1 VSSASTLWYQ
11 ETDEVKAA
19 QAMVNAARAL
29 WSDQGDQRR
38 RDADDAMT
46 LWSGTVNH
54 GFNGSNPLSILG
66 LVNDTSGYNLV
77 QAVTDTKVNT
87 TLRNEIR
94 PLLMTQGG
102 DSELREK
109 AEAMQDAADGQAYEL
124 GLDDELEEVA
134 AWVGYIFGNGGI
146 EFWADTASSRIM
158 ATPVFHWH
166 YLVSRQEARHSI
178 LPQQMFSRHVMPR
191 DVLLSFLADQPASV
205 RKAVEEAPSAS
216 WEDAKDFVST
226 EPGKIV
232 DLVVIWKA
240 WHLPSKR
247 VDLSDP
253 KAFGKGKD
261 GQRVKP
267 SHDGLHMVA
276 IEGGDKARTS
286 QLICRAW
293 PYHYYPV
300 AWFKPNRMP
309 GSFWGRGEP
318 EILARS
324 QIEMNQWNERIYQ
337 VLDRHAVPSIILP
350 KGAKLNPAQIDNALF
365 KIFQTEGGSGHEPH
379 IWNPQA
385 VPQDLIARLDRLPAQ
400 ARDQRG
406 MSEMSMAARKP
417 VGVDHKPGLA
427 YLQNTETIRH
437 TAEFRAWRRFK
448 LDCYRNIIRCFKE
461 LSEHDPDFEVI
472 YERDE
477 HLERAKMTTINIDE
491 SKYRLKAKATNLF
504 SQDPAQ
510 QADQIADFVDRS
522 LLPPDALFDAVKSP
536 DLQALADDRKVMR
549 KNAIKRVKRVMRGP
563 YTDDLMPQPYNDL
576 QLMKQECMK
585 ALNQCELNEE
595 REDKIDRLTKFLADV
610 DEKLGIIPPPPP
622 PMDPAQM
629 AQQAAAMGAAPA
641 VAMPPAPM
649 PPNQLQ

>member
-1 VSSASTLWYQ
+1 MSAVTLWYQ
-11 ETDEVKAA
+11 ETDKEKAA
-19 QAMVNAARAL
+19 AAMVNAARAL

-46 LWSGTVNH
+46 LWAGTVQH
-54 GFNGSNPLSILG
+54 GFSGSNPMSILG
-66 LVNDTSGYNLV
+66 LVEDTAGYNLV
-77 QAVTDTKVNT
+77 QALTDTKVNT

-109 AEAMQDAADGQAYEL
+109 AEAMQDAADGQSYEL

-134 AWVGYIFGNGGI
+134 CWNGYIFGNGGV

-158 ATPVFHWH
+158 ASPVFHWQ
-166 YLVSRQEARHSI
+166 YFVSRQEARYSTR
-178 LPQQMFSRHVMPR
+178 PQQLFSRHVMPR
-191 DVLLSFLADQPASV
+191 DVLLSFLADQPAEV
-205 RKAVEEAPSAS
+205 RQAVKDAPSVA
-216 WEDAKDFVST
+216 WNDADAKDFVSN
-226 EPGKIV
+226 EPGQVV

-247 VDLSDP
+247 VDLSES
-253 KAFGKGKD
+253 KAFGKGED

-267 SHDGLHMVA
+267 SHDGMHMVC
-276 IEGGDKARTS
+276 IEGGGKTAS
-286 QLICRAW
+286 VALITRPW
-293 PYHYYPV
+293 PHAYFPV
-300 AWFKPNRMP
+300 AWFKPNRSP

-324 QIEMNQWNERIYQ
+324 QIEMNQWNDRIYQ
-337 VLDRHAVPSIILP
+337 VLDRYAVPHIVLP
-350 KGAKLNPAQIDNALF
+350 KGAKLNPAQINNALF
-365 KIFQTEGGSGHEPH
+365 NIFQIEGGNGNDPKVVTP
-379 IWNPQA
+379 NA

-427 YLQNTETIRH
+427 YLANTETIRH

-461 LSEHDPDFEVI
+461 LSEHDPNFEVV
-472 YERDE
+472 YERDKQ
-477 HLERAKMTTINIDE
+477 LVTAKMTTIDIDA
-491 SKYRLKAKATNLF
+491 SKYRLKAKPTNLF

-510 QADQIADFVDRS
+510 QADQIADFVDRQ
-522 LLPPDALFDAVKSP
+522 LLPPDALFDAVDSP

-549 KNAIKRVKRVMRGP
+549 KNAIKRVKLVAKGP
-563 YTDDLMPQPYNDL
+563 YTEELMPQPYHDL
-576 QLMKQECMK
+576 RTMK
-585 ALNQCELNEE
+585 AEALKMANSIELNDESD
-595 REDKIDRLTKFLADV
+595 DKLDRVTKFIADIDELLGLATPPAPPPGAV
-610 DEKLGIIPPPPP
+610 APIPP
-622 PMDPAQM
+622 
-629 AQQAAAMGAAPA
+629 GAGAPA
-641 VAMPPAPM
+641 VTAPPAAMPPD
-649 PPNQLQ
+649 QLQ